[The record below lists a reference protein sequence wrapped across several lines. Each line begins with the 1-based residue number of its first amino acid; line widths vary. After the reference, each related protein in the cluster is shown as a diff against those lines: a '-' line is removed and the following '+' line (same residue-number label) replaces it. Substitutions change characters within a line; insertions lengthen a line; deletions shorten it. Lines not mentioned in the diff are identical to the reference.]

1 MYEFRTT
8 TKIDN
13 DTYIEDRGYPHVVS
27 RGSDDFSVVDAEFN
41 FLEIGQTAVKSQ
53 EDGEWDVI
61 NGFPMLDY
69 AKAEKLKEIN
79 ARCDVAMSKLTADY
93 PDTERLTFDQQKAEA
108 EEYEVDEEAPCPMLR
123 ALAQNRGITMA
134 DLCARV
140 KAKAA
145 LFANIT
151 GALMGQRQHMEDLL
165 DACKTPAE
173 VAAIQVVYTI

>member
-1 MYEFRTT
+1 MNYEFRTT
-8 TKIDN
+8 TKVDN
-13 DTYIEDRGYPHVVS
+13 DTYIEDRGYAYVVS
-27 RGSDDFSVVDAEFN
+27 RGSDDFEILDTEFS
-41 FLEIGQTAVKSQ
+41 FLNIGQTAVKAQ
-53 EDGEWDVI
+53 ENDWEIID
-61 NGFPMLDY
+61 GFPMLDY
-69 AKAEKLKEIN
+69 AKTEKLKEIN

-108 EEYEVDEEAPCPMLR
+108 EAYEADESAPCPMLR

-145 LFANIT
+145 LFASVT